1 MLNRLG
7 RHVGAAEGAITIGDH
22 LDVDGA
28 AVCIL
33 WAPGKQCSRGQ
44 SGHTVSRCALC
55 WIRHSL
61 HRSHSVSTHPLR
73 KTQPLIPGPESTT
86 TYFGGQHLPW
96 EPKDLARGHLRG
108 LLPSLCLAYTLV
120 RERPG

>member
-1 MLNRLG
+1 MLNGLG

-44 SGHTVSRCALC
+44 KRPHGLSVRPLLDQVLSAPFPFSIYTPTPRP
-55 WIRHSL
+55 
-61 HRSHSVSTHPLR
+61 SH
-73 KTQPLIPGPESTT
+73 
-86 TYFGGQHLPW
+86 
-96 EPKDLARGHLRG
+96 
-108 LLPSLCLAYTLV
+108 
-120 RERPG
+120 